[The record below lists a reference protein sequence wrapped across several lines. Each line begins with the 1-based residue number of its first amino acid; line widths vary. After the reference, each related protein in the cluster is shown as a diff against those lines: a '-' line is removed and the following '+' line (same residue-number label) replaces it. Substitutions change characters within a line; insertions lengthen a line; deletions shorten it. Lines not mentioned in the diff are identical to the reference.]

1 MTSVVASVDRLRRRR
16 RRLLQSLSTSVERRV
31 VERVV
36 VTAIAA
42 NEPGNGKEIDT
53 LSFGFT
59 SLRTNV
65 RSLTSLR
72 HLRCMS
78 VEYKIGDLTRH
89 IVTSLHIFHD
99 NPPEIIKLR
108 GS

>member
-31 VERVV
+31 VERIV

-53 LSFGFT
+53 LSSGFT
-59 SLRTNV
+59 SLRTTV
-65 RSLTSLR
+65 RSLTSLK

-78 VEYKIGDLTRH
+78 VEYKIGDLTRP
-89 IVTSLHIFHD
+89 IVTSLQSSRNHQA
-99 NPPEIIKLR
+99 
-108 GS
+108 